1 MSTVACRPATARA
14 PSRQGADVGLI
25 NEDLTESA
33 WRRAAVVSLL
43 TWRRAGP
50 DDPLDD
56 DERYGWWG
64 DSYPSI
70 TNDRIGSRLYLLR
83 RRSLTAQTERD
94 AQTYAREALQWML
107 DDGRVTDV
115 AITTERGTDRL
126 NMRVRLTFR
135 DGATLEHFLD
145 DLWQVIHAV

>member
-1 MSTVACRPATARA
+1 VT
-14 PSRQGADVGLI
+14 GLI

-56 DERYGWWG
+56 GERYGWWG
-64 DSYPSI
+64 DSYPSV
-70 TNDRIGSRLYLLR
+70 TSDRIGSRLYLLR

-94 AQTYAREALQWML
+94 AQTYAREALKWML
-107 DDGRVTDV
+107 DDGRVTNV

-126 NMRVRLTFR
+126 NMRIVLTFR
-135 DGATLEHFLD
+135 DGATLELFLD
-145 DLWQVIHAV
+145 DLWQVIHDV

>member
-1 MSTVACRPATARA
+1 VT
-14 PSRQGADVGLI
+14 GLI
-25 NEDLTESA
+25 NEELTESA

-43 TWRRAGP
+43 TWRRAGA

-56 DERYGWWG
+56 GERYGWWG
-64 DSYPSI
+64 DSYPSV

-94 AQTYAREALQWML
+94 AQTYAREALKWML

-126 NMRVRLTFR
+126 NMRVLLTFR
-135 DGATLEHFLD
+135 DGATLELFLD
-145 DLWQVIHAV
+145 DLWQVIHDV